1 MMSLLNEKFSKLQVR
16 ESGKSVSKE
25 PSQICNLVVV
35 ASTFMSEGFE
45 CVITW
50 SDELKKLLRPVTNLK
65 KNSWKFGTFQ
75 VGYEYQF
82 AIVDF
87 NPKEAVAPHSREDI
101 IVTKEKKTPNN
112 IDGNSI
118 CEPEMYERLNGLSK
132 KSVSAVFAP
141 GIIKER
147 AYIIA
152 KTVCPSV
159 GILKCKLRDIVI
171 YQDKGKIRCIVEE
184 YDFPMV
190 AQNRETL
197 MKEFSTA
204 TRSKNEILVLL
215 GLARSFTGSKEE
227 PFDPPRCY
235 IMVIGIIRAK
245 MEQREKKETKC

>member
-1 MMSLLNEKFSKLQVR
+1 MTSLLDEKFSKLQVR

-25 PSQICNLVVV
+25 PGQICNLVVV

-50 SDELKKLLRPVTNLK
+50 SDGLKKLLRPVTNLK
-65 KNSWKFGTFQ
+65 KNSWTLGTFR

-87 NPKEAVAPHSREDI
+87 NPKEAVAPHNREDI
-101 IVTKEKKTPNN
+101 IVTKGKKTPNN

-132 KSVSAVFAP
+132 KSVSAVFEP
-141 GIIKER
+141 GIIEEK

-159 GILKCKLRDIVI
+159 GILQCKLSDILM
-171 YQDKGKIRCIVEE
+171 YHDAKGKMRCAVKE
-184 YDFPMV
+184 YDFPMS
-190 AQNRETL
+190 AQNRDTL

-204 TRSKNEILVLL
+204 TQSENEILVLL
-215 GLARSFTGSKEE
+215 GLARSFTGPKEK

-245 MEQREKKETKC
+245 ME